1 VEYGDIFRESYG
13 DSFMKSDTSNHA
25 QESFEGTYTD
35 TEMVI
40 GLVGAVG
47 TPHKFVVDILRER
60 LKSFNYKTTEIR
72 VSHDVI
78 GTLYDNIPK
87 NFASEFERISTY
99 IEKGN
104 ESRKN
109 SGDNSI
115 LAIGISSEIYS
126 KRLKDEQDRV
136 KPMGRTT
143 YIVNSLKHPDE
154 VTALRNIYTDGFYL
168 IGIHSDKERRQ
179 DYLTDEKNI
188 DAAQATELIERDEDE
203 VLGHG
208 QHTRDTFHLADFFV
222 HWDSDYDRFKKSL
235 WRILD
240 LIFGKPYTTPNFDE
254 YAMFMAF
261 ASALRSAD
269 LSRQIGAVIGRDNEI
284 IAMGAN
290 DCPRAGGGLY
300 WPVYSDDQREYI
312 DEERGRDYVRGEDSN
327 KIQQKNMIDAILKN
341 LDSSINKAEVEKT
354 LLKSPIRDITEYGR
368 AVHAEM
374 EALLFCARNTICT
387 RGATLYTTTFPCHNC
402 AKHIIAAGIRK
413 VVYVEPY
420 PKSKAFEFHNDAIT
434 PKDDLNSDIV
444 AFVPFVGIGP
454 RKFFDLF
461 SMRLSA
467 GFEIERKDK
476 RGSILSWT
484 LEQSHARMQMLPC
497 SYLEKE
503 TKATETFAVYQEGL
517 ENNNE

>member
-1 VEYGDIFRESYG
+1 
-13 DSFMKSDTSNHA
+13 MKSDTSNHA

-47 TPHKFVVDILRER
+47 TPHKLVVEILSER
-60 LKSFNYKTTEIR
+60 LKAFNYRTTEIR

-78 GTLYDNIPK
+78 RNLYKDIPDEIED
-87 NFASEFERISTY
+87 EFERVTEY

-104 ESRKN
+104 KARED
-109 SGDNSI
+109 SGDNAI
-115 LAIGISSEIYS
+115 LALGVSSEIYR
-126 KRLKDEQDRV
+126 KRQKDEQDRV
-136 KPMGRTT
+136 KPMERTA
-143 YIVNSLKHPDE
+143 YVVNSLKHPAE
-154 VTALRNIYTDGFYL
+154 VTALRNIYMDGFYL
-168 IGIHSDKERRQ
+168 IGVHSDKERRN
-179 DYLTDEKNI
+179 DYFIREKKI
-188 DAAQATELIERDEDE
+188 DSAQATKLIERDEDE

-222 HWDSDYDRFKKSL
+222 HFDSDLDRFKKSL

-240 LIFGKPYTTPNFDE
+240 IIFGNPYITPNFDE
-254 YAMFMAF
+254 FAMFMAF

-269 LSRQIGAVIGRDNEI
+269 LSRQIGAVIARNNEI
-284 IAMGAN
+284 IATGAN

-300 WPVYSDDQREYI
+300 WPVYNKDTREYI
-312 DEERGRDYVRGEDSN
+312 DETDGRDFKRGEDSN
-327 KIQQKNMIDAILKN
+327 KKEQQNMIGQILN
-341 LDSSINKAEVEKT
+341 ELDKSTNKKDVERA
-354 LLKSPIRDITEYGR
+354 LWKSRIRDITEYGR

-374 EALLFCARNTICT
+374 EALLFCARNTVDA
-387 RGATLYTTTFPCHNC
+387 REATLYTTTFPCHNC
-402 AKHIIAAGIRK
+402 AKHIIAAGVRR

-420 PKSKAFEFHNDAIT
+420 PKSKAFEFHNDAISS
-434 PKDDLNSDIV
+434 KDNPNSNNV

-476 RGSILSWT
+476 RGSILDWKS
-484 LEQSHARMQMLPC
+484 EHSYARIQMLPC

-503 TKATETFAVYQEGL
+503 TKATKTFAVYKEGL
-517 ENNNE
+517 ENKNEQSTNQ